1 MEKIYLKLY
10 EIFNKIGKYFYQKY
24 INQKMKKK

>member
-10 EIFNKIGKYFYQKY
+10 EIFNKMGKFFYQKY
-24 INQKMKKK
+24 INKKMKKR

>member
-10 EIFNKIGKYFYQKY
+10 EIFNKMGKYFYQKY

>member
-10 EIFNKIGKYFYQKY
+10 EIFNKMGKYFYQKY
-24 INQKMKKK
+24 INERMKRK